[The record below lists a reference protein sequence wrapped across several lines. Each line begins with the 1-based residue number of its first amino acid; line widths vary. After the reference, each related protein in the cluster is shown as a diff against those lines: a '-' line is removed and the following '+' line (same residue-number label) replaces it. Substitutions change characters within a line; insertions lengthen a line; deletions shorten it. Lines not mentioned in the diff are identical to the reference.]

1 MFSGVLS
8 GRDDLRARVQ
18 PQCGWLISDA
28 PLEQRART
36 VPRSGVSSV
45 RLMRHCPRSY
55 AVEIIK
61 EPIRNVA
68 GSFGEKIYSRPQYL
82 LYSSNVISTIWPLVS
97 TVTCPFL
104 TAMLVGGTFL
114 P

>member
-28 PLEQRART
+28 PSEQRART

-55 AVEIIK
+55 AVGIIFETFITFSAFK
-61 EPIRNVA
+61 LSNHFDSQGRRPKWAFSAFSRIIGLLFVRN
-68 GSFGEKIYSRPQYL
+68 
-82 LYSSNVISTIWPLVS
+82 
-97 TVTCPFL
+97 
-104 TAMLVGGTFL
+104 
-114 P
+114 